1 MTEARSVLD
10 AGRLSDLRKSVGDD
24 PAFLAELV
32 DDVLVD
38 GPALIDSL
46 REAVAAGDAPAA
58 RRAAHT
64 LKGASRTF
72 GADQLAELCQQAET
86 AAVDGDLDGVR
97 SRLDEIADAWQRV
110 STELRAWGDGR

>member
-1 MTEARSVLD
+1 VTEDRRVLD
-10 AGRLSDLRKSVGDD
+10 AGALDDLRQSVGDD

-38 GPALIDSL
+38 SPVLIDSL

-64 LKGASRTF
+64 LKGTSRTF
-72 GADQLAELCQQAET
+72 GADALAGLCQQAEA

-97 SRLDEIADAWQRV
+97 SHLDEIVDAWLSV